1 VNVFEAIDR
10 QQRLEGSAGFFRRV
24 EKRIAFS
31 TLVSVIWLTSAAA
44 QGIDID
50 RIQRCVDLQIRYLHS
65 REYNGFNTNC
75 TRGSTVD
82 MGCINRSVEEFQM
95 EFDENIADLRQN
107 EEWQR
112 NDCVLAA
119 PQPSK
124 SYDDLVEEV
133 DRLNDRVRELE
144 RQ

>member
-1 VNVFEAIDR
+1 MDVFEAIAR
-10 QQRLEGSAGFFRRV
+10 QQHLEGSVGFFRNV
-24 EKRIAFS
+24 GKCICFS
-31 TLVSVIWLTSAAA
+31 ISVSVTWLTSAAA
-44 QGIDID
+44 QGTDID
-50 RIQRCVDLQIRYLHS
+50 RIQKCVDLQIRYLHTG
-65 REYNGFNTNC
+65 EYNSLHSNC

-82 MGCINRSVEEFQM
+82 MDCIKRSVEEFRT
-95 EFDENIADLRQN
+95 EFDKNIADLRNN

-119 PQPSK
+119 PRPSQ

-133 DRLNDRVRELE
+133 DRLNDRIRELE